1 MDGEPD
7 LLVLSAHGSRVGA
20 GWSLAVG
27 GDQLSAE
34 QLAALAMPPIVIAA
48 SCPSGRQAF

>member
-7 LLVLSAHGSRVGA
+7 LLVLSAHGSGFGA

-34 QLAALAMPPIVIAA
+34 QPAALTMPPIVIAA
-48 SCPSGRQAF
+48 SCLSGR